1 MKNNITKDPLF
12 EEYAPL
18 LEAMNIVLVDIDFK
32 ESPFNARLSA
42 VIKLKDGEVGVNEC
56 AKVHNLIK
64 TRMELQLA
72 EEQEF
77 DLEVSTPGLQRKIR
91 DAYEFKLFSGKRVRV
106 YDILQSTWLSG
117 IIKDVKDSS
126 VVLTNCLDQDD
137 KALEEDVE
145 IEFENIS
152 KAKLEYIWEDR
163 KHAK

>member
-32 ESPFNARLSA
+32 ESPFNARLAA
-42 VIKLKDGEVGVNEC
+42 VIKLEDGEVGVNEC

-91 DAYEFKLFSGKRVRV
+91 DAYEFKLFKGKRVRV
-106 YDILQSTWLSG
+106 YDILHSYWLSG
-117 IIKDVKDSS
+117 IIKEVKDIS

-137 KALEEDVE
+137 KALESDVE